1 MRKFKL
7 LFLIFGKKII
17 MKLLFTLTTILTS
30 SLVSFGQTPNKK
42 PINSNTEKAI
52 VWKPTKIEGSYW
64 NSGTSAF
71 ILVDTA
77 YLVYSTSTGRIL
89 EDRRSLNGVN
99 LTKKV
104 YTDVSIYENQSSVN
118 LTWNSVTSTF
128 DTTSSIVYSY
138 DNFGNLESEIHH
150 GNSSSSIAGGSVM
163 YTNSLNANNKPLS
176 VIQSNFNTLTQQFDY
191 ASKLEYTYHPNGFT
205 ASMVNQTYD
214 AVNSVWVNTDKEEY
228 TQDASG
234 NYNALISFL
243 WDAGNGVWNPAYKTE
258 ASLTPYLEINDP
270 FIQGWENSVTYEYDV
285 ATSTWKPAYRNIEN
299 ETINGGNESYYDLYQ
314 NGSWN
319 YYLKSI
325 LQKDVY
331 GNETSFVNYQWN
343 TLTNNW
349 DAGLWHYYSYQLDG
363 NNLPIEKIDSL
374 KNSPGAPWGI
384 SKRRYADY
392 VQVNVDFAST
402 QELVKNE
409 IEIYPNPTTDNFT
422 IIAEDFTK
430 IQLIDFNGKVLLEST
445 DKIVNMS
452 LIQSGMYLLKV
463 FKDDQL
469 IATKAIIKN

>member
-1 MRKFKL
+1 
-7 LFLIFGKKII
+7 
-17 MKLLFTLTTILTS
+17 MKLLFTIPAILFASTVCFSQTT
-30 SLVSFGQTPNKK
+30 VKK
-42 PINSNTEKAI
+42 PVNTNTEKALI
-52 VWKPTKIEGSYW
+52 WKPTKIESSYW
-64 NSGTSAF
+64 NPNSSAF
-71 ILVDTA
+71 VLVDTA
-77 YLVYSTSTGRIL
+77 YLVYSPSTGRIL

-128 DTTSSIVYSY
+128 DTTNSIVYTY

-150 GNSSSSIAGGSVM
+150 GSSSSSIAGGSVL
-163 YTNSLNANNKPLS
+163 YTNTLNSSNKPLS
-176 VIQSNFNTLTQQFDY
+176 VIQSNFNVMTQQFEY
-191 ASKLEYTYHPNGFT
+191 YSKIEYTYHPNGFT

-214 AVNSVWVNTDKEEY
+214 AVNTVWVNIDKEEY
-228 TQDASG
+228 SQDVSG
-234 NYNALISFL
+234 IYNAIIYYS
-243 WDAGNGVWNPAYKTE
+243 WDAGNGIWNPTYKAE

-299 ETINGGNESYYDLYQ
+299 ETINGGNESFYDLYQ

-319 YYLKSI
+319 YYLKGI

-343 TLTNNW
+343 ALTNNW
-349 DAGLWHYYSYQLDG
+349 DAGLWRYYSYQLDG
-363 NNLPIEKIDSL
+363 SNLPVEKIDSL

-392 VQVNVDFAST
+392 VQVNVDFAGT
-402 QELVKNE
+402 DELSMNE
-409 IEIYPNPTTDNFT
+409 IEIYPNPINDQFTINSENFT
-422 IIAEDFTK
+422 KVQIVD
-430 IQLIDFNGKVLLEST
+430 LSGKVLLEST
-445 DKIVNMS
+445 EKIVNS
-452 LIQSGMYLLKV
+452 TFLQSGMYLLNIYKE
-463 FKDDQL
+463 DQL
-469 IATKAIIKN
+469 IATKSIMKN